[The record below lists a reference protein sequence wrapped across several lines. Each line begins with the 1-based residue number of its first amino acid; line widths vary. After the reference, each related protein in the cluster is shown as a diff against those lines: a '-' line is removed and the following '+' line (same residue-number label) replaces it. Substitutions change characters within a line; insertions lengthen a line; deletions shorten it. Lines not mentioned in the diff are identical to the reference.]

1 MELCYLLSL
10 LPRNSHPLT
19 HSPSQTPI
27 LLNMAAFWLSTNS
40 PPISPSP
47 TPPTWI
53 PTRFLLT
60 QGHALTCVFPP
71 ASTSRLVVASVAELG
86 KQEKREEMRLE
97 TPWAKSSW
105 RDAVR

>member
-10 LPRNSHPLT
+10 LPRNSHPPLT
-19 HSPSQTPI
+19 LPHGLLSSSIRLPSGYLPI
-27 LLNMAAFWLSTNS
+27 LHLFLH
-40 PPISPSP
+40 P
-47 TPPTWI
+47 PPTWI